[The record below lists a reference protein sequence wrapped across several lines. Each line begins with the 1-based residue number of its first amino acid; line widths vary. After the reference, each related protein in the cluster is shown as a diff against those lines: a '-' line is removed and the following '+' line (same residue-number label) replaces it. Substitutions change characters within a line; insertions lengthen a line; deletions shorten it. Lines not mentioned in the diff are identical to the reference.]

1 MVASVVYYVTSV
13 LFPAKETMITEAIF
27 DDLGQPEL
35 RYDQD
40 ADSTEGKDEKD
51 GTVESIKEAPVA

>member
-1 MVASVVYYVTSV
+1 MVASVVYYVASV

-27 DDLGQPEL
+27 DDLGPPEL

-40 ADSTEGKDEKD
+40 ADSAEGKDEKD
-51 GTVESIKEAPVA
+51 TVVESIKETT

>member
-1 MVASVVYYVTSV
+1 
-13 LFPAKETMITEAIF
+13 MITEAIF